1 MRNNALKEEAGK
13 GKAKSGLR
21 EGYSAKAI
29 NKAERKK
36 DLQKESSALSIL
48 HQHNKQLHKGPRFL
62 ANSLSLHS
70 ISLSIAYRFALNRA
84 QTPPL
89 DVLSCHSLSRPGLL
103 RSTFSYQSW
112 ADACYQSFWV
122 TFFLYARQSPMSS
135 MPLPVNT
142 VNISQSRVAIK
153 SLSVIYVVVE
163 WKDWSQFHFLVVLQ
177 VRYSFF

>member
-1 MRNNALKEEAGK
+1 MKGNMRNNALKEEAGK

-103 RSTFSYQSW
+103 RS
-112 ADACYQSFWV
+112 
-122 TFFLYARQSPMSS
+122 L
-135 MPLPVNT
+135 
-142 VNISQSRVAIK
+142 ISRGRMHAIN
-153 SLSVIYVVVE
+153 
-163 WKDWSQFHFLVVLQ
+163 HFGLH
-177 VRYSFF
+177 SFFMPDKARCPPCLCRWTQWISANPELQSSHCQ